1 MNTTL
6 QKIAL
11 TNNLQVQQTIPLQG
25 GSINDVFL
33 LKCKSANF
41 VIKLND
47 SDRFPGMFVKEAK
60 GLILLKSSESFKIPE
75 IHSYGNEENNSYLI
89 MEYIAEGSPDSNFW
103 ERFAQNLA
111 NLHIN
116 TNPFFGLDH
125 ENYIGSLPQINNFE
139 TTASEFYIARRLEP
153 QIKMAANKGF
163 NFSGIDRFYKN
174 ISEEIPIEQ
183 ASLIHGDLWS
193 GNYLVSEKKEAVL
206 IDPAIAYAPREMD
219 IGMMQLFGGFHQ
231 DVYALY
237 DDCFPLIENWQ
248 ERISIWQ
255 LYYLLV
261 HLNLFGS
268 GYFSQVN
275 SIFKQY
281 S

>member
-11 TNNLQVQQTIPLQG
+11 ANNLQVQQTIPLQG

-103 ERFAQNLA
+103 ERFAQK
-111 NLHIN
+111 IR
-116 TNPFFGLDH
+116 G
-125 ENYIGSLPQINNFE
+125 
-139 TTASEFYIARRLEP
+139 
-153 QIKMAANKGF
+153 
-163 NFSGIDRFYKN
+163 
-174 ISEEIPIEQ
+174 
-183 ASLIHGDLWS
+183 
-193 GNYLVSEKKEAVL
+193 
-206 IDPAIAYAPREMD
+206 
-219 IGMMQLFGGFHQ
+219 
-231 DVYALY
+231 
-237 DDCFPLIENWQ
+237 
-248 ERISIWQ
+248 
-255 LYYLLV
+255 
-261 HLNLFGS
+261 
-268 GYFSQVN
+268 
-275 SIFKQY
+275 
-281 S
+281 